1 MIVCAIIIGRKGVLL
16 MYNKLIKDN
25 SNLKELQDKINKE
38 YPNRYKVTG
47 SFKIVKS
54 SNPKKIFIR
63 MVRVSDNF
71 LWNIQL
77 STLKDFMSKHIDL
90 LNRDYKKFPDRQA
103 KIDERHNKNEFILI
117 KYNNSVDNPATALH
131 NSTTCGY
138 CEFTVRY
145 GNLIQPDRGCP
156 ICGWIRLRNE
166 RHNTKEEV
174 QKLLDNNP
182 NCGNYKII
190 KYAGNA
196 RDKSLV
202 KCLNCGNIWKVTTG
216 ELTKSKF
223 CPKCYVDNMDH
234 CRLGISEVK
243 KRIKNKFGDR
253 FTLITTEYKDNRQ
266 KVVIR
271 CNNCQQ
277 TFVRTLHGF
286 IGKGSKG
293 ICPHCGASYGER
305 STYNILKFN
314 NINFEYQHRIT
325 TPKFKRLYMD
335 FYLPKDKICIEID
348 GIQHYDKTINWYSST
363 SHQRDLSKDEYCKQ
377 HGIKMIR
384 IPFYDDYGIVT
395 MFKLLNKNI
404 PYDLNMPN
412 NKLVLRY
419 EPRNEKEIFSYLKT
433 HSLLEAMNK
442 FDISKLKARIVIKHF
457 GFSTSRDLHKK
468 VFKKDVRYVKVKSRD
483 ELKELINSELKV
495 DNIETVANN
504 HFLSVDELKE
514 LIK

>member
-1 MIVCAIIIGRKGVLL
+1 MIVYAIITCRKEVLL

-38 YPNRYKVTG
+38 YSNRYKVTG

-71 LWNIQL
+71 SWNIQL
-77 STLKDFMSKHIDL
+77 STLKDFISKHIDL

-131 NSTTCGY
+131 NSNACGY

-156 ICGWIRLRNE
+156 ICGWIRLRNK

-253 FTLITTEYKDNRQ
+253 FTLITTEYKDYKQ

-305 STYNILKFN
+305 ATYNILKFN

-348 GIQHYDKTINWYSST
+348 GIQHYDKTINWYSSI
-363 SHQRDLSKDEYCKQ
+363 SHQRDLSKDAYCKQ

-404 PYDLNMPN
+404 PYDLTMPS

-433 HSLLEAMNK
+433 HSLSEAMNK
-442 FDISKLKARIVIKHF
+442 FDISKLKARIVVKHF
-457 GFSTSRDLHKK
+457 GFNTSRDLHKK
-468 VFKKDVRYVKVKSRD
+468 VFKRDVRYVKVKSRD
-483 ELKELINSELKV
+483 ELKDLINSELKV
-495 DNIETVANN
+495 DNIETVAHN
-504 HFLSVDELKE
+504 HFLSVDELKK

>member
-1 MIVCAIIIGRKGVLL
+1 MIVCAIIIGRKVVLL

-38 YPNRYKVTG
+38 YSNRYKVTG

-71 LWNIQL
+71 SWNIQL
-77 STLKDFMSKHIDL
+77 STLKDFISKHIDL
-90 LNRDYKKFPDRQA
+90 LNRAYKKFPDRQA

-131 NSTTCGY
+131 NSNACGY

-156 ICGWIRLRNE
+156 ICGWAKKRTEL
-166 RHNTKEEV
+166 HSTKEEV
-174 QKLLDNNP
+174 QRSLDNNP

-190 KYAGNA
+190 KYAGNTK
-196 RDKSLV
+196 DKSLV
-202 KCLNCGNIWKVTTG
+202 KCLNCGNVWEVTTDA
-216 ELTKSKF
+216 LSKQKF
-223 CPKCYVDNMDH
+223 CPNCAIENMEH
-234 CRLGISEVK
+234 HRLGLDVVK
-243 KRIKNKFGDR
+243 KRVFDKYGDR
-253 FTLITTEYKDNRQ
+253 FTILTDNYKNKRQ
-266 KVVIR
+266 SIVIK

-277 TFVRTLHGF
+277 TFTRPIVNFISNNSAGF
-286 IGKGSKG
+286 
-293 ICPHCGASYGER
+293 CPHCGSSYGER
-305 STYNILKFN
+305 ATYNILKFN

-348 GIQHYDKTINWYSST
+348 GIQHYDKTINWYSSRY
-363 SHQRDLSKDEYCKQ
+363 HQRDLSKDEYCKQ

-404 PYDLNMPN
+404 PYDLTMPN
-412 NKLVLRY
+412 NRLILQN

-442 FDISKLKARIVIKHF
+442 FDISKLKARIVVKHF
-457 GFSTSRDLHKK
+457 GFNTSRDLHKK

-483 ELKELINSELKV
+483 ELKELINSELLV
-495 DNIETVANN
+495 DDVKTIANN
-504 HFLSVDELKE
+504 HFLSIGELEE